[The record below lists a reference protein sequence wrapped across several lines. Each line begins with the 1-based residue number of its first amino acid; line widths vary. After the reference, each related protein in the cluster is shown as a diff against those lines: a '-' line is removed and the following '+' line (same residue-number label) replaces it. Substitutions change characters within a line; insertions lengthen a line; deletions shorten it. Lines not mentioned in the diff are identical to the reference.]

1 MKGGDW
7 TYIGKWL
14 ALLFYDCVELVGV
27 SQVGIDEGAVR
38 CAFEQVCEDGV
49 GVFRQV

>member
-7 TYIGKWL
+7 TYIGEQL
-14 ALLFYDCVELVGV
+14 ALLFYDCAELVGV
-27 SQVGIDEGAVR
+27 FRVGIDEGAVR
-38 CAFEQVCEDGV
+38 CAFEQACEHGV